1 MGCVQITWFQ
11 VSEPPRNAPDSSPS
25 KPRNSSRLKLIQR
38 GWYKTRVGKR
48 PFSAKHSRAPSSK
61 DGRNPGASLI
71 ASLAL
76 AAALESRRSAEDRV
90 DTVRHV
96 GVWPER
102 GAVGDAAW
110 RDETTGQLVTRDV
123 QIPLGVLAE
132 TAQSLLIECGQVI
145 RRLVGGLLM
154 ADWPEGTRRAVS
166 FSFTP
171 MPAYASNAANSEAV
185 LAVLREAEGLTYD
198 VDFEE
203 N

>member
-1 MGCVQITWFQ
+1 MDVLVMVEEQPPEYSSVLAH
-11 VSEPPRNAPDSSPS
+11 VSSVPSPLTMEH
-25 KPRNSSRLKLIQR
+25 PSRDVVTLYGI
-38 GWYKTRVGKR
+38 
-48 PFSAKHSRAPSSK
+48 PS
-61 DGRNPGASLI
+61 PEAL
-71 ASLAL
+71 ALAL
-76 AAALESRRSAEDRV
+76 AAALESRRSADDRV

-110 RDETTGQLVTRDV
+110 RDEATGQLVTRDV
-123 QIPLGVLAE
+123 QIPLAVLAE
-132 TAQSLLIECGQVI
+132 TAQALLVECGQAI

-154 ADWPEGTRRAVS
+154 ADWPEGTRRAVT

-171 MPAYASNAANSEAV
+171 TPAFAANAASSEAV

-198 VDFEE
+198 LDSEG

>member
-1 MGCVQITWFQ
+1 MVDVLVMVEEQPPEYSSVLAH
-11 VSEPPRNAPDSSPS
+11 VSSVPSPLTMEH
-25 KPRNSSRLKLIQR
+25 PSRDVVTLYGI
-38 GWYKTRVGKR
+38 
-48 PFSAKHSRAPSSK
+48 PSPE
-61 DGRNPGASLI
+61 GLA
-71 ASLAL
+71 LAL
-76 AAALESRRSAEDRV
+76 AAALESRRSVDDRA

-110 RDETTGQLVTRDV
+110 RDQATGQLVTRDL
-123 QIPLGVLAE
+123 QIPLAVLAE
-132 TAQSLLIECGQVI
+132 TAQSLLVECGQAI

-154 ADWPEGTRRAVS
+154 ADWPEGTRRAVT

-171 MPAYASNAANSEAV
+171 TPAFASNAASSEAV

-198 VDFEE
+198 MDIEG

>member
-1 MGCVQITWFQ
+1 MDVLVMVEEQPPEHSSVLAH
-11 VSEPPRNAPDSSPS
+11 VSSVPSPLTMER
-25 KPRNSSRLKLIQR
+25 PSRDVVTLYGI
-38 GWYKTRVGKR
+38 
-48 PFSAKHSRAPSSK
+48 PS
-61 DGRNPGASLI
+61 PESL
-71 ASLAL
+71 ALAL
-76 AAALESRRSAEDRV
+76 AAALESRRSADDRA

-110 RDETTGQLVTRDV
+110 RDEETGQLVTRDL
-123 QIPLGVLAE
+123 QIPLAVLAE
-132 TAQSLLIECGQVI
+132 TAQALLLECGQVI

-171 MPAYASNAANSEAV
+171 APALASNAAATEAV

-198 VDFEE
+198 LEE

>member
-1 MGCVQITWFQ
+1 MDVLVMVEEQPPEHSSVLAH
-11 VSEPPRNAPDSSPS
+11 VSSVPSPLTMER
-25 KPRNSSRLKLIQR
+25 PSRDVVTLYGI
-38 GWYKTRVGKR
+38 
-48 PFSAKHSRAPSSK
+48 PS
-61 DGRNPGASLI
+61 PESL
-71 ASLAL
+71 ALAL
-76 AAALESRRSAEDRV
+76 AAALESRRSADDRA

-110 RDETTGQLVTRDV
+110 RDEATGELVTRDL
-123 QIPLGVLAE
+123 QIPLAVLAD
-132 TAQSLLIECGQVI
+132 TAQSLLLECGQVI

-171 MPAYASNAANSEAV
+171 LPAYASNATTEAM
-185 LAVLREAEGLTYD
+185 LAVVREAEGLTYD
-198 VDFEE
+198 QDLEE

>member
-1 MGCVQITWFQ
+1 MDVLVMVEEQPPEHSSVLAH
-11 VSEPPRNAPDSSPS
+11 VSSVPSPLTMER
-25 KPRNSSRLKLIQR
+25 PSRDVVTLYGI
-38 GWYKTRVGKR
+38 
-48 PFSAKHSRAPSSK
+48 PS
-61 DGRNPGASLI
+61 PESL
-71 ASLAL
+71 ALAL
-76 AAALESRRSAEDRV
+76 AAALESRRSADDRA

-110 RDETTGQLVTRDV
+110 RDEATGQLVTRDL
-123 QIPLGVLAE
+123 QIPLAVLAD
-132 TAQSLLIECGQVI
+132 TAQALLQECGQAI

-171 MPAYASNAANSEAV
+171 LPAYAANTTTEAM
-185 LAVLREAEGLTYD
+185 LAVVREAEGLTYD
-198 VDFEE
+198 QDHEE

>member
-1 MGCVQITWFQ
+1 MDVLVMVEEQPPEHSSVLAH
-11 VSEPPRNAPDSSPS
+11 VSSVPSPLTMER
-25 KPRNSSRLKLIQR
+25 PSREVVTLYGI
-38 GWYKTRVGKR
+38 
-48 PFSAKHSRAPSSK
+48 PS
-61 DGRNPGASLI
+61 PE
-71 ASLAL
+71 SLAL
-76 AAALESRRSAEDRV
+76 AAALESRRSSDDRV

-110 RDETTGQLVTRDV
+110 RDEMTGELVTRDL
-123 QIPLGVLAE
+123 QIPLAVLAE
-132 TAQSLLIECGQVI
+132 TAQALLAECGQAI

-171 MPAYASNAANSEAV
+171 MPAFATHAANSEAV
-185 LAVLREAEGLTYD
+185 LAVLREAEGLTFD
-198 VDFEE
+198 QESDE

>member
-1 MGCVQITWFQ
+1 MDVLVMVEEQPPEHSSVLAH
-11 VSEPPRNAPDSSPS
+11 VSSVPSPLTMER
-25 KPRNSSRLKLIQR
+25 PSRDVVTLYGI
-38 GWYKTRVGKR
+38 
-48 PFSAKHSRAPSSK
+48 PS
-61 DGRNPGASLI
+61 PESL
-71 ASLAL
+71 ALAL
-76 AAALESRRSAEDRV
+76 AAALESRRSADDRA

-110 RDETTGQLVTRDV
+110 RDEATGELVTRDL
-123 QIPLGVLAE
+123 QIPLAVLAD
-132 TAQSLLIECGQVI
+132 TAQALLLECGQVI

-171 MPAYASNAANSEAV
+171 LPAYASNTTTEAM
-185 LAVLREAEGLTYD
+185 LAVVREAEGLTYD
-198 VDFEE
+198 QDLEE

>member
-1 MGCVQITWFQ
+1 MDVLVMVEEQPPEHSSVLAH
-11 VSEPPRNAPDSSPS
+11 VSSVPSPLTMER
-25 KPRNSSRLKLIQR
+25 PSREVVTLYGI
-38 GWYKTRVGKR
+38 
-48 PFSAKHSRAPSSK
+48 PS
-61 DGRNPGASLI
+61 PESL
-71 ASLAL
+71 ALAL
-76 AAALESRRSAEDRV
+76 AAALESRRSADDRV

-110 RDETTGQLVTRDV
+110 RDEMTGEMVTRDL
-123 QIPLGVLAE
+123 QIPLAVLAE
-132 TAQSLLIECGQVI
+132 TAQALLIECGQAI

-171 MPAYASNAANSEAV
+171 MPAFAANATNSEAV
-185 LAVLREAEGLTYD
+185 LAVLREAEGLT
-198 VDFEE
+198 FEQESDE

>member
-1 MGCVQITWFQ
+1 MDVLVMVEEQPPEHSSVLAH
-11 VSEPPRNAPDSSPS
+11 VSSVPSPLTMER
-25 KPRNSSRLKLIQR
+25 PSRDVVTLYGI
-38 GWYKTRVGKR
+38 
-48 PFSAKHSRAPSSK
+48 PS
-61 DGRNPGASLI
+61 PESL
-71 ASLAL
+71 ALAL
-76 AAALESRRSAEDRV
+76 AAALESRRSADDRA

-110 RDETTGQLVTRDV
+110 RDETTGQLVTRDL
-123 QIPLGVLAE
+123 QIPLAVLAD
-132 TAQSLLIECGQVI
+132 TAQTLLQECGQAI

-171 MPAYASNAANSEAV
+171 LPVCTSNTTTEAM
-185 LAVLREAEGLTYD
+185 LAVVREAEGFTYD
-198 VDFEE
+198 QDLEE

>member
-1 MGCVQITWFQ
+1 MEWPSREVVTLYGI
-11 VSEPPRNAPDSSPS
+11 PSPE
-25 KPRNSSRLKLIQR
+25 
-38 GWYKTRVGKR
+38 
-48 PFSAKHSRAPSSK
+48 
-61 DGRNPGASLI
+61 SL
-71 ASLAL
+71 ALAL
-76 AAALESRRSAEDRV
+76 AAALESRRSADDRA

-110 RDETTGQLVTRDV
+110 RDDTTGELVTRDL
-123 QIPLGVLAE
+123 QIPLAVLAE
-132 TAQSLLIECGQVI
+132 TAQSLLVECGQAI

-154 ADWPEGTRRAVS
+154 ADWPEGTRRAVT

-171 MPAYASNAANSEAV
+171 TPAFASSMAGTEAV

-198 VDFEE
+198 MDLEE

>member
-1 MGCVQITWFQ
+1 MDVLVMVEEQ
-11 VSEPPRNAPDSSPS
+11 PPEYSSVLAHISSVPS
-25 KPRNSSRLKLIQR
+25 PLTMEHPSRDVVTLYGI
-38 GWYKTRVGKR
+38 
-48 PFSAKHSRAPSSK
+48 PS
-61 DGRNPGASLI
+61 PEAL
-71 ASLAL
+71 ALAL
-76 AAALESRRSAEDRV
+76 AAALESRRSADDRV

-110 RDETTGQLVTRDV
+110 RDEATGQLVTRDV
-123 QIPLGVLAE
+123 QIPLAVLAE
-132 TAQSLLIECGQVI
+132 TAQALLVECGQAI

-154 ADWPEGTRRAVS
+154 ADWPEGTRRAVT

-171 MPAYASNAANSEAV
+171 TPAFAANAASSEAV

-198 VDFEE
+198 LDSEG

>member
-1 MGCVQITWFQ
+1 M
-11 VSEPPRNAPDSSPS
+11 
-25 KPRNSSRLKLIQR
+25 
-38 GWYKTRVGKR
+38 YKRQ
-48 PFSAKHSRAPSSK
+48 
-61 DGRNPGASLI
+61 
-71 ASLAL
+71 
-76 AAALESRRSAEDRV
+76 
-90 DTVRHV
+90 V

-110 RDETTGQLVTRDV
+110 RDETTGQLVTKDL
-123 QIPLGVLAE
+123 QIPLAVLAE
-132 TAQSLLIECGQVI
+132 TAQSLLLECGQVI

-171 MPAYASNAANSEAV
+171 VPAYAANTMSSEAV

-198 VDFEE
+198 LDLEE